1 MKNCLK
7 IENEDPFFGELH
19 SRNMDLG
26 AKLDIFGHLDFWG
39 PKKVKNRPKTAFFGK
54 KCKNLNKKM
63 NQILKKDLIFGQ

>member
-26 AKLDIFGHLDFWG
+26 ARLDIFGYLG
-39 PKKVKNRPKTAFFGK
+39 FGAQK
-54 KCKNLNKKM
+54 IEK
-63 NQILKKDLIFGQ
+63 